1 MINHKS
7 TILIMKTLIIVIL
20 ICFTNYLG
28 AQNPLDT
35 IYANEHMNVALFF
48 PKPIRQAI
56 TGNDHFVFTYNR
68 ETPQYFGVLQGRSG
82 TDSNL
87 LTITDDGRV
96 YAYLLKYQKHLT
108 KLNYFLNQEN
118 SIGNE
123 TPLDI
128 KPQIDTDSLTEKLK
142 KEGTYKRYCEYL
154 LGLKHETIAV
164 KRTQGMVLKLL
175 KVAYYQDETYLVLEV
190 KNKSGIDFEVDDV
203 RVSVVQGTKKRR
215 ASMQRLEREVIYDW
229 GVPKII
235 RNKEAE
241 RFVLMMP
248 KLVLEKYSKLQIEIF
263 ELNESVKVKLSLA

>member
-1 MINHKS
+1 
-7 TILIMKTLIIVIL
+7 MKTFIIAIL
-20 ICFTNYLG
+20 VCFANHLR
-28 AQNPLDT
+28 AQKPIDT

-56 TGNDHFVFTYNR
+56 TGNDYFVFTYNR

-215 ASMQRLEREVIYDW
+215 ASMQSLEQEIVCDW

-235 RNKEAE
+235 EQNGCV
-241 RFVLMMP
+241 RFVLVIP
-248 KLVLEKYSKLQIEIF
+248 KMVLPRNDNLIIELQ
-263 ELNESVKVKLSLA
+263 ELNSNRKLGLK

>member
-1 MINHKS
+1 
-7 TILIMKTLIIVIL
+7 MKTFIITLIIL
-20 ICFTNYLG
+20 FTNQLR
-28 AQNPLDT
+28 AQKPLDT

-96 YAYLLKYQKHLT
+96 YAYVLKYQEQVT

-128 KPQIDTDSLTEKLK
+128 KPHINKDSLTDKLK
-142 KEGTYKRYCEYL
+142 KEATYKRYCKYL
-154 LGLKHETIAV
+154 LGLKHEAIAV

-175 KVAYYQDETYLVLEV
+175 KVAYYQDETFLVLEV
-190 KNKSGIDFEVDDV
+190 KNKSGIDFEVDDL
-203 RVSVVQGTKKRR
+203 RVSVVQRTKKRR
-215 ASMQRLEREVIYDW
+215 ASMQSLEREVIYDW
-229 GVPKII
+229 GVPKIVKYG
-235 RNKEAE
+235 RSE
-241 RFVLMMP
+241 RFVLVMP
-248 KLVLEKYSKLQIEIF
+248 KITLDVSKKFEI
-263 ELNESVKVKLSLA
+263 KLKEGCQGRKIYFSN

>member
-1 MINHKS
+1 MINNKS
-7 TILIMKTLIIVIL
+7 TILIMKTLIIAIL

-28 AQNPLDT
+28 AQNLLDT

-56 TGNDHFVFTYNR
+56 TGNDHFVFTYDR
-68 ETPQYFGVLQGRSG
+68 ETPQYFGVLQGRFG

-96 YAYLLKYQKHLT
+96 YSYVLKYLEQLT
-108 KLNYFLNQEN
+108 KLNYFLNTDN

-128 KPQIDTDSLTEKLK
+128 KPQIDTDSLTDKLK
-142 KEGTYKRYCEYL
+142 NEATYKHYCEYL
-154 LGLKHETIAV
+154 LGLKHKARAV

-175 KVAYYQDETYLVLEV
+175 KVSYYQNETYLVLEV
-190 KNKSGIDFEVDDV
+190 RNKSGIDFEVDDL
-203 RVSVVQGTKKRR
+203 RVSVVQRTKKRR
-215 ASMQRLEREVIYDW
+215 ASMQSLEQEIFYDW

-235 RNKEAE
+235 RNKVAE
-241 RFVLMMP
+241 RFVLVMP
-248 KLVLEKYSKLQIEIF
+248 KLVLEKYYKLQIEIY
-263 ELNESVKVKLSLA
+263 ELNESVKVK